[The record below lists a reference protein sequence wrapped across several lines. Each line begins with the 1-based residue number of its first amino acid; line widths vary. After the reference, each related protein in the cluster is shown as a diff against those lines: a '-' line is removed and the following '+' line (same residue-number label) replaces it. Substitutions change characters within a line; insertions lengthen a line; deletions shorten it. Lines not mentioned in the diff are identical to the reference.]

1 MLALQGNGMQ
11 ISAMGVKVT
20 NGEFW
25 CFLSLATAIGA
36 AGYCS
41 FSAFDVVS
49 FVYFLYFC
57 NMKVLSRMAIDAS

>member
-1 MLALQGNGMQ
+1 MQ

-25 CFLSLATAIGA
+25 CFLSVATAIGA
-36 AGYCS
+36 AGYSS

-57 NMKVLSRMAIDAS
+57 NMKVLSRMAINAS